1 MVPLH
6 ILACILSLHL
16 VAFTAAHSAQAKL
29 SAANAVAN
37 LPAPNIATITPAPKI
52 PPTSTPLQR
61 RQNSESIAIC
71 SSYRTFL
78 NCEGEFDTVYPLCAC
93 YTSGT
98 FAGSYVDGLA
108 RTCSQYLSSVSGSAV
123 AAPFAS
129 FTSFCAS
136 AGDIAALLTSTI
148 RACESI
154 NSRDRACAT
163 EPSNLEL
170 YGTLS
175 ARAACA
181 CYSGTVFSGS
191 RNDGWASTCYEKAS
205 IAGDSFAST
214 IREFT
219 ALCTRLGDVRA
230 SAEDLAANCGKFE
243 TVFSSCLSDTVGFE
257 GLPASEQASC
267 LCYSGADWVV
277 AEADNA
283 VGTCLQYAS
292 RNFQHRVS
300 LYSPYEGLCSSA
312 GDVRAEAQATG
323 GSDRT
328 TTRPS
333 PAPTGP
339 SGSQTYTGAS
349 TSTSDSNNPQPPQE
363 NNGGSSGLSGGALAG
378 VIAGAVVGTALL
390 AALGF
395 FTFWRSRRSGAK
407 PVPPPAGYG
416 GMDGDGALGGIEQ
429 EVGGISDK
437 NEYQSVPIPPPPM
450 ARNQQSQPMR

>member
-1 MVPLH
+1 MALLR

-16 VAFTAAHSAQAKL
+16 VAFTTAHSAQARL

-37 LPAPNIATITPAPKI
+37 LLAPNSATITLAPK
-52 PPTSTPLQR
+52 PPTPLQR
-61 RQNSESIAIC
+61 RQNSEAISIC
-71 SSYRTFL
+71 NRYRTFL
-78 NCEGEFDTVYPLCAC
+78 NCEGEFETVYPLCAC

-108 RTCSQYLSSVSGSAV
+108 RTCSQHLFSVSGSDA

-136 AGDIAALLTSTI
+136 AGDVAAFLTSTI
-148 RACESI
+148 RSCESI

-163 EPSNLEL
+163 EASNLAL

-181 CYSGTVFSGS
+181 CYSGNIFSGS
-191 RNDGWASTCYEKAS
+191 SNDRRASTCYEKAS
-205 IAGDSFAST
+205 IAGDSFANT
-214 IREFT
+214 IREYT
-219 ALCTRLGDVRA
+219 SLCTSLGDVRA
-230 SAEDLAANCGKFE
+230 SAEDLTANCGKFE
-243 TVFSSCLSDTVGFE
+243 TVFSSCSSDTVGFE
-257 GLPASEQASC
+257 ALPASEQASC
-267 LCYSGADWVV
+267 LCYSGEDWIA

-300 LYSPYEGLCSSA
+300 LYSPYKGLCSLA
-312 GDVRAEAQATG
+312 GDVRAEAQTTG

-333 PAPTGP
+333 PAPTGSSSGP
-339 SGSQTYTGAS
+339 KSTGADPSEGDSKTPQESGS
-349 TSTSDSNNPQPPQE
+349 
-363 NNGGSSGLSGGALAG
+363 GSSGLSGGALAG
-378 VIAGAVVGTALL
+378 AIVGAIGGTALL

-395 FTFWRSRRSGAK
+395 FFFWRSRRTGGK

-416 GMDGDGALGGIEQ
+416 GMDGDGAIGGIEQ

-437 NEYQSVPIPPPPM
+437 NEYQSVPIPPPPV
-450 ARNQQSQPMR
+450 AWTQQGQPMR